1 MFGLGFWE
9 VLVIAVVG
17 VVVLGPRKLP
27 DLMRTAGQWIARA
40 RRLSVQLRAESGIDD
55 LIRQEGLEREI
66 RELRSLASANVLGS
80 LAAAAAAPAPLPAPP
95 PSAPRLVV
103 SGVEPPRERE
113 YPEWGCDVANV
124 TPDEYASAPEP
135 EASAAAEGSGA
146 LPTSEA
152 IEPPSEPA
160 SSGQGDTTR
169 LTGSTDPYA
178 ADRAEAA
185 SGRSPDASPPL
196 EGAAP
201 FVPKLRRPEGTVPAE
216 VP

>member
-95 PSAPRLVV
+95 PSVPRLVV

-124 TPDEYASAPEP
+124 APDEYAAAPEP
-135 EASAAAEGSGA
+135 EGTRA

-152 IEPPSEPA
+152 MEPPNTLA
-160 SSGQGDTTR
+160 SSGQADTTHPAD
-169 LTGSTDPYA
+169 SADPYA

-185 SGRSPDASPPL
+185 SGSSPDASPPL